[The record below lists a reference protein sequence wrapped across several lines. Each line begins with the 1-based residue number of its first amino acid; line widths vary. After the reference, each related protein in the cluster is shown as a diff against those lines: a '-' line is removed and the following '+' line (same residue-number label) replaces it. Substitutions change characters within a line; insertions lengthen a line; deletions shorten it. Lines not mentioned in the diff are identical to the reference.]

1 MIFRNTSWLLLEKFS
16 KAGLGLFIS
25 FLLADYLGVESWG
38 LYNYLISVVAIISA
52 LTLFPN
58 DKVVMKYLLE
68 SGCDNKRM
76 YYDSLFVRSVLSIL
90 FLIVCFVFYS
100 FQPVDGS
107 LKYLYILVVVYFF
120 FKNAEILRVYF
131 EAYGYIKHVSIIY
144 IIINIIF
151 SVLKVGCVVIEVDDY
166 IIYTVLTVEMFA
178 LVVSLFVLFYIRR
191 YRPNHSFMV
200 MKASVFWDYIKQSF
214 PLVIAS
220 GIFILYTRVDQIML
234 GVLSGV
240 DSVGVYS
247 LAVKLSEG
255 FALLPGVIATV
266 TFPSVMIARESGP
279 LRFRWLV
286 SVILTIS
293 VVLSVLVIIFVYLF
307 SDLFFGLFTETE
319 FTESSGV
326 LKILIIGFV
335 FYSMSLIV
343 VRILVVEGLQ
353 RLSLY
358 RGGVGLVVNVILN
371 YLLIPIWGVKG
382 AAVSTVVSQFSAMY
396 FINVFDRRSRW
407 MFFAMSRSLILF
419 NILDVKQA
427 IREMLKK

>member
-1 MIFRNTSWLLLEKFS
+1 MIFRNTSWLVLEKFS
-16 KAGLGLFIS
+16 KAGLGLFVS

-38 LYNYLISVVAIISA
+38 LYNYLISVVSIISA

-76 YYDSLFVRSVLSIL
+76 YYDSLFVRFVLSTL
-90 FLIVCFVFYS
+90 FLLICFVVYS
-100 FQPVDGS
+100 FQPVDGH
-107 LKYLYILVVVYFF
+107 LKYLYVLVVMYFL

-131 EAYGYIKHVSIIY
+131 EAHGYIRHVSILY
-144 IIINIIF
+144 VFINVVF
-151 SVLKVGCVVIEVDDY
+151 SILKVGCVVIEVDEY
-166 IIYTVLTVEMFA
+166 IIYTVLTIEVFA
-178 LVVSLFVLFYIRR
+178 MALSLFVLFYIRR
-191 YRPNHSFMV
+191 YRPNHSFMIMRV
-200 MKASVFWDYIKQSF
+200 SVFWGYIKQSF

-234 GVLSGV
+234 GMLSGV

-255 FALLPGVIATV
+255 FALLPGIIATV
-266 TFPSVMIARESGP
+266 TFPTVMMARESGLP
-279 LRFRWLV
+279 RFKWLV

-307 SDLFFGLFTETE
+307 SDLFFGLFTEAE
-319 FTESSGV
+319 FAESSGV
-326 LKILIIGFV
+326 LKILIIGFI

-358 RGGVGLVVNVILN
+358 RGVVGLVVNVILN

-396 FINVFDRRSRW
+396 FVNVFDHRSRW
-407 MFFAMSRSLILF
+407 MFFAMSRSLLLL

-427 IREMLKK
+427 IREVLKK